1 MENKKTNEWKDREVG
16 ALWKRKGAN
25 TSYCT
30 GYIVYDEFGKK
41 VQQRVVMFSNKNKN
55 KENSPDFIL
64 YISKESEEGGK
75 SKSTATATATAVSPA
90 RKQKETVAAEEPA
103 LEDDNI
109 PM

>member
-64 YISKESEEGGK
+64 YISKENEEGKPK
-75 SKSTATATATAVSPA
+75 STATATAVSPA
-90 RKQKETVAAEEPA
+90 RKQKEAVAAEEPS
-103 LEDDNI
+103 LDDDNV